1 MMEKQDWGR
10 IGWHLRGK
18 VLMHRHYRQYGKNLS
33 WDHDH
38 GEFCG
43 VEFALR
49 DDPEVQREGYATED
63 DYHWICTKCFTE
75 LREEFEWTAK
85 EEMN

>member
-1 MMEKQDWGR
+1 
-10 IGWHLRGK
+10 
-18 VLMHRHYRQYGKNLS
+18 
-33 WDHDH
+33 
-38 GEFCG
+38 